1 MRASDTKT
9 LAYQSKQK
17 IFNNRGYVHLSEP
30 CDFDND
36 EPRKKK
42 KMNLMPYKYCKLSKS
57 QMLELRNYLMPHIK
71 SLKSTLAEVF
81 SKAPV
86 ELISD
91 SDGIVMTEM
100 TFRRLYSKFKNEV
113 MNAEDIKKKV
123 LKLKDTGLSADEI
136 CEKLRNVARPQ
147 YLRQILE
154 ECGFGSQKSKTEII
168 RELLAQGLS
177 YAQINKQRPD
187 ISIKYARDIDA
198 LEKKKDYKNEGK

>member
-30 CDFDND
+30 FDFDND
-36 EPRKKK
+36 EPQKKRNR
-42 KMNLMPYKYCKLSKS
+42 NLMPYKYCKLSKP
-57 QMLELRNYLMPHIK
+57 QMLELLNYLMPHIK

-123 LKLKDTGLSADEI
+123 LKLKDSGLSADEI
-136 CEKLRNVARPQ
+136 CEKFRNVARPQ
-147 YLRQILE
+147 YLRPILE
-154 ECGFGSQKSKTEII
+154 ECGFGSQKSKTEIV
-168 RELLAQGLS
+168 RELLSQGLD
-177 YAQINKQRPD
+177 YKTINKRHPD
-187 ISIKYARDIDA
+187 ISIKYARDVNA
-198 LEKKKDYKNEGK
+198 LMQKAKKNESK